1 MSMLLILAAAAEQ
14 EKRRQRAAAA
24 VHSKESERRTTFTS
38 DAYDTTVPGD
48 AAEFYDNDDINLELY
63 YLLQKTCTYYDFGIT
78 VDLDFISD
86 CALSGIYISRPKGK
100 YLRLPEEKDKVDKY
114 YLPKNKKRAK
124 LIYKIKNANETFSK
138 FVQNARLVYPG
149 FLLDFSSKVDE
160 ASPHIYLPCRK
171 NLLFAARLALNIED
185 EKIKS
190 SYRKPEFSTA
200 DEVFKSVE
208 STELERNDILS
219 NIIDSKL
226 FKEATIIGKRFIIS
240 EIKIFLEEINKITDI
255 KSVKMLPEDFKSLV
269 DTAKNLLK
277 SLEEEIIGLEGLE
290 EKYLG
295 KNK

>member
-1 MSMLLILAAAAEQ
+1 MSMLLILAAAVEQ
-14 EKRRQRAAAA
+14 EKRRQRAAAIA
-24 VHSKESERRTTFTS
+24 RSKESEKKTSFTS
-38 DAYDTTVPGD
+38 DAYDTSVQGD

-63 YLLQKTCTYYDFGIT
+63 YLLKKTCTYYDFGVT

-86 CALSGIYISRPKGK
+86 CALSGIYVSKPRGK

-114 YLPKNKKRAK
+114 YLPKDKKRAK
-124 LIYKIKNANETFSK
+124 LIYKITNANETFSK
-138 FVQNARLVYPG
+138 FAQNARLVYPS

-160 ASPHIYLPCRK
+160 ASRHIYLPCRK

-190 SYRKPEFSTA
+190 SYKKPEFSTA

-208 STELERNDILS
+208 SAELERNDILS
-219 NIIDSKL
+219 KIVDSPL

-240 EIKIFLEEINKITDI
+240 EIKIFLEEVNKITDI
-255 KSVKMLPEDFKSLV
+255 KSVKMLPEDFKSLI
-269 DTAKNLLK
+269 DTANNLLK
-277 SLEEEIIGLEGLE
+277 SLEKEIIELEGLE